1 MNWKKKRERLKC
13 PSIYIFRAPETGSSG
28 NFRSA
33 TFIMIDHE
41 NLEVF

>member
-13 PSIYIFRAPETGSSG
+13 PSIFRAPETGSSG